1 MKKKHINMEASVKQ
15 KLLNIAR
22 QNNQDFNLIIRQYF
36 QERFL
41 FRLSQS
47 VYSKKFILK
56 GALLFIAHNISRNR
70 PTKDID
76 FLGKNLRNETES
88 IKAILN
94 EIIKITVDDGVSF
107 DQNIEVSEIMEENNY
122 KGIRA
127 IILGTLA
134 TNKHNLQIDIG
145 FSDSIVN
152 AVEIDFPTLLDN
164 ESPKL
169 TAYSLDS
176 AVSEKFEAIV
186 SLNYLSSRMKDF
198 FDLLFFAEK
207 KRFKSSELKE
217 SIIRTFK
224 NRDTK
229 LERKNVVFSEKFK
242 KDSGKE
248 KMWNAY
254 INRQKLDNDLNF
266 NEVVNKISGFI
277 KPLFELQEEKTWNPD
292 KWKWE

>member
-1 MKKKHINMEASVKQ
+1 MEASVKQ

-56 GALLFIAHNISRNR
+56 GALLFIAHDINRNR

-292 KWKWE
+292 NWKWE